1 MKENRRVATQYA
13 SKAANAATAH
23 NGKDLKIDIMKELRL
38 ANEEFADEDNETTD
52 LSKFDFNL

>member
-1 MKENRRVATQYA
+1 MKDNRRVATQYA
-13 SKAANAATAH
+13 SKVANTATDR
-23 NGKDLKIDIMKELRL
+23 NDEDFNVDIKKELTL

>member
-1 MKENRRVATQYA
+1 MKDTKRVTTQYA

-23 NGKDLKIDIMKELRL
+23 NDKDLKIDIMKELTL